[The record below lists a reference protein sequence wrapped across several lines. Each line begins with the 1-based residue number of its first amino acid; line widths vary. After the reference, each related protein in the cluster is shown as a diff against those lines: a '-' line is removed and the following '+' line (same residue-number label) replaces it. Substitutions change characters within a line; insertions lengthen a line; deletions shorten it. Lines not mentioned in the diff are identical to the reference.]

1 MSDQI
6 DSTSTAPAPLQHGER
21 IRREVM
27 GDDYLDRQLG
37 SPDQFDRPLQEL
49 ITEVA
54 FGRVWDRP
62 GLGRRD
68 RSLLTVAMLTAL
80 GRGDEL
86 AIHVEAAVRNGLS
99 AEELQEALLHA
110 AIYCGI
116 PAALNAFRVAGSVL
130 SPGTP

>member
-1 MSDQI
+1 
-6 DSTSTAPAPLQHGER
+6 
-21 IRREVM
+21 M
-27 GDDYLDRQLG
+27 GGDYLDRQLA
-37 SPDQFDRPLQEL
+37 SPDGFDRPLQEL

-54 FGRVWDRP
+54 FGRVWDLP

-80 GRGDEL
+80 GRADEL
-86 AIHVEAAVRNGLS
+86 AIHVEAAVRNGVS

-116 PAALNAFRVAGSVL
+116 PAALNTSRVAGNVL
-130 SPGTP
+130 SPEKP

>member
-1 MSDQI
+1 
-6 DSTSTAPAPLQHGER
+6 
-21 IRREVM
+21 M
-27 GDDYLDRQLG
+27 GDDYLDRQLA
-37 SPDQFDRPLQEL
+37 SPDGFDRPLQEL
-49 ITEVA
+49 ISEVA

-86 AIHVEAAVRNGLS
+86 AIHVEVAVRNGLS